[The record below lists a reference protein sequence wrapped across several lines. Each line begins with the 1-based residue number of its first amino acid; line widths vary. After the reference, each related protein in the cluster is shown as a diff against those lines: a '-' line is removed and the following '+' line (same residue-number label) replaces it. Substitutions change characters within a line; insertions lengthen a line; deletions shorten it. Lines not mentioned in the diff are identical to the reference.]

1 MNLTNRVQLIGN
13 VSSEPIFKTFD
24 TGSKML
30 RFTVCT
36 IDVYKADNRYIKD
49 TQYHTVVM
57 WGKDAET
64 ACKNVRMGEEIV
76 IDGRLTRRSYTDRNG
91 FQQLISEVIANTI
104 ICKSENS
111 RSNSKTEMKKSA

>member
-13 VSSEPIFKTFD
+13 VSSEPIFKIFD
-24 TGSKML
+24 TGTKML

-36 IDVYKADNRYIKD
+36 VDVYKADDRYIKD

-57 WGKDAET
+57 WGKEAET
-64 ACKNVRMGEEIV
+64 ANKNVRMGEEIV
-76 IDGRLTRRSYTDRNG
+76 IDGRLTRRSYNDKNG

-111 RSNSKTEMKKSA
+111 RNYSKAEMKKSA